1 MLERYLTLAL
11 RSIVLAI
18 GVIWSAFP
26 IFMVVSSSFKTPID
40 IFAYPPKFI
49 TFTPTLDNYTMLFRA
64 WPQFVSGL
72 WSSLIITV
80 GATALTAVVSLMAGY
95 AYSRYQS
102 RWLTLSAFSMILLR
116 MLPPV
121 VVTIPLFPVVNQFRL
136 NDTHALLI
144 VLYAAF
150 FVSLSTWILKTFID
164 QIPRELE
171 EAAEVEGASLLQ
183 RLTQIILPLSVHG
196 MVAACV
202 FVVVFAWNEYMFALI
217 FTSSQAKTAPLVLAE
232 ITGTLEG
239 VQWGV
244 LFAAATVQLA
254 PILIFVLIVQKYIVI
269 GLTAGAVKG

>member
-164 QIPRELE
+164 QIPCELE

>member
-1 MLERYLTLAL
+1 MLERYLTLGL
-11 RSIVLAI
+11 RSLVLGL

-49 TFTPTLDNYTMLFRA
+49 MFSPTLENYYTLFRA

-95 AYSRYQS
+95 AYSRYRS

-121 VVTIPLFPVVNQFRL
+121 VVTIPLFPVVNQLKL

-183 RLTQIILPLSVHG
+183 RLTKIILPLAVHG

-254 PILIFVLIVQKYIVI
+254 PILIFVLLVQKYIVI

>member
-1 MLERYLTLAL
+1 MLERYLFLGV
-11 RSIVLAI
+11 RSIVLALA
-18 GVIWSAFP
+18 VIWSAFP

-40 IFAYPPKFI
+40 IFAFPPKFI
-49 TFTPTLDNYTMLFRA
+49 DFTPTLDNYRMLFRA
-64 WPQFVSGL
+64 WPQFVEGL
-72 WSSLIITV
+72 WNSLIVTV
-80 GATALTAVVSLMAGY
+80 GATVLTGVVSLAAGY
-95 AYSRYQS
+95 AYSRFKS
-102 RWLTLSAFSMILLR
+102 RWLTLSAFSMIFLR

-144 VLYAAF
+144 LLYAAF

-171 EAAEVEGASLLQ
+171 EAAEVEGATLFQ
-183 RLTQIILPLSVHG
+183 RLTRIILPLSVHG

-217 FTSSQAKTAPLVLAE
+217 FTSSEAKTAPLVLAE

-244 LFAAATVQLA
+244 LFAAASVQLA
-254 PILIFVLIVQKYIVI
+254 PILVFVLIVQKYIVI